1 MVLTPGLPVVERWL
15 ALLVRYW
22 AYNMSLIHSRGGNWP
37 GFGYSSEEKAKLQ
50 SIADKVPGIE
60 YAAWLALVVLIF
72 LAILIVIVIAGMSVL
87 THAVGGDANMSQTP
101 AAVFFLQLALDLAV
115 SLSIGFPAAML
126 PAAALAG
133 RWFSVPDTDLPDRAT
148 TAHYFYKPWFQ
159 ITRMAILC
167 VLALIPLWIF
177 VPSDSKFWVIGKLVL
192 PLLSPAVAALTAAY
206 YFTARLRRAAPAP

>member
-1 MVLTPGLPVVERWL
+1 MIQSPGQPAVERWL

-60 YAAWLALVVLIF
+60 YAAWLTLVVIIY
-72 LAILIVIVIAGMSVL
+72 LAILIVIVIAGMSAL
-87 THAVGGDANMSQTP
+87 THAIGGDANMSQTP

-126 PAAALAG
+126 PAAALTG
-133 RWFSVPDTDLPDRAT
+133 RLFTVPETDLPDRAT
-148 TAHYFYKPWFQ
+148 TAHYFHKLWFQ

-177 VPSDSKFWVIGKLVL
+177 VPSDSKLWVIGKLVL